1 MKRESPVRRSQSPIP
16 QLKRVEQQKRD
27 SRENTPLRAQ
37 SPIPNLRPV
46 PKKGSPAP
54 GKVSS
59 DGPIISFMGVT
70 TQHIRQDI

>member
-54 GKVSS
+54 GKVSY
-59 DGPIISFMGVT
+59 GPLLSFMGVT
-70 TQHIRQDI
+70 AQHIKQDI